1 MNTRDVPRNIL
12 KGGGFLALPDAD
24 RPRPGVVVIHEAYGL
39 NDNIREIT
47 QRFAEWGG
55 TPRASSPD
63 EMRRHVQ
70 SEIEKWKRV
79 VETRKIELP

>member
-1 MNTRDVPRNIL
+1 MGRH
-12 KGGGFLALPDAD
+12 A
-24 RPRPGVVVIHEAYGL
+24 E
-39 NDNIREIT
+39 RE
-47 QRFAEWGG
+47 Q
-55 TPRASSPD
+55 PD